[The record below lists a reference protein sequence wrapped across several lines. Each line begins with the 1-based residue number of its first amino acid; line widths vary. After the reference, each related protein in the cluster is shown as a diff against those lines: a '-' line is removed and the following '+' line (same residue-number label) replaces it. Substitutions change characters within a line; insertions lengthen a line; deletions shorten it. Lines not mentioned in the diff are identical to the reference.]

1 MEPYRYQQI
10 AYLIVPV
17 SLGIE
22 FFLSAKEEK
31 KDKETVPIGAYLLDF
46 LGYIFSAL
54 IPGIF
59 IFAIWAIEYKAFPRQ
74 GIMLAKLDRY
84 GVMFFFLGAW
94 WQILVLTALKSRRIR
109 LNNGLKWKVWIPYL
123 LLGPYISLLVLWVS
137 PWNLKWVSVFL
148 FLVIFACLFKA
159 SLRTVEKVFWLLSG
173 IIIFMENI
181 LFIFLETIV

>member
-1 MEPYRYQQI
+1 MEHYRYQQI

-17 SLGIE
+17 LLGTE
-22 FFLSAKEEK
+22 FFLSAREEK
-31 KDKETVPIGAYLLDF
+31 KDKENVPIGAYLLDF
-46 LGYIFSAL
+46 LGYMFSAL

-59 IFAIWAIEYKAFPRQ
+59 FFTIWAIEYKAFPRQ
-74 GIMLAKLDRY
+74 DIMLAKLDRY

-94 WQILVLTALKSRRIR
+94 WQILVLTALRLRRIR
-109 LNNGLKWKVWIPYL
+109 LNNALKWKAWIPYL

-148 FLVIFACLFKA
+148 FLVIFACLYKA
-159 SLRTVEKVFWLLSG
+159 SLRTAEKLFWLLSA
-173 IIIFMENI
+173 IIIFLENI